1 MTQKID
7 GLGQPPMGA
16 ERSRRSE
23 PVRPAE
29 SPAANRSATA
39 PRDQVTLTGSSRQL
53 QRLAMAVA
61 AAPEIDMRRVE
72 ALRALIDKGHY
83 ELDARRI
90 ADRIADFEREIAGR

>member
-7 GLGQPPMGA
+7 GMGQVPVGT
-16 ERSRRSE
+16 EKSRRSE

-29 SPAANRSATA
+29 SPAAARNAAA
-39 PRDQVTLTGSSRQL
+39 PRDQVTLTGTSRQL

-61 AAPEIDMRRVE
+61 AAPEVDMRRVE
-72 ALRALIDKGHY
+72 ALRTLIEKGHY

-90 ADRIADFEREIAGR
+90 ADRIADFERDLAGR

>member
-7 GLGQPPMGA
+7 GMGQAPLGA
-16 ERSRRSE
+16 EKSRRSE

-29 SPAANRSATA
+29 STSAARGATA
-39 PRDQVTLTGSSRQL
+39 PRDQVTLTGTSRQL

-61 AAPEIDMRRVE
+61 AAPEVDMRRVE

-90 ADRIADFEREIAGR
+90 ADRIADFERDLAGR